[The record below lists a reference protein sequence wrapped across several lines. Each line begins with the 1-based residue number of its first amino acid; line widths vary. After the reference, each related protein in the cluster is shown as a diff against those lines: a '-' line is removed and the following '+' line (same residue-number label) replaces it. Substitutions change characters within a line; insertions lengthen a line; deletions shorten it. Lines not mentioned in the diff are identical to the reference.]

1 MPVARLSIIFA
12 IFFSTLATAMLVK
25 SGRLSISPDGLMLIG
40 WITAPYV
47 LLALAAR
54 FGRLPTVTIG
64 SFVLL
69 ILMGT
74 DASLSYVDIG
84 FHLWSEPDAEAA
96 MAFIFIPT
104 VQIFISLISIGL
116 LVGIGEWLARRRE
129 KGAGESAPSFDR

>member
-1 MPVARLSIIFA
+1 MVARLSIIFA

-25 SGRLSISPDGLMLIG
+25 SRRLSIGPDGLMLIG
-40 WITAPYV
+40 LIIAPYV

-54 FGRLPTVTIG
+54 FGRVPTVTIG
-64 SFVLL
+64 SLVLL

-74 DASLSYVDIG
+74 DASLSYVDVA

-129 KGAGESAPSFDR
+129 KGADESAPSSDR

>member
-25 SGRLSISPDGLMLIG
+25 SGRLSSSPDGLMLIG

-74 DASLSYVDIG
+74 DASLSYVDVA

-129 KGAGESAPSFDR
+129 KGAGESMPSSDR